1 MIVSLFDLSQ
11 SREIER
17 FLSCAVES
25 NYSFTFAM
33 SLIDVYFLVLFF
45 FALILSFALVL
56 SLVQFLLTGSFLNH
70 VMIASFNFNL
80 HFNINFLKYSEL
92 SLFLAALV

>member
-1 MIVSLFDLSQ
+1 MIVSRFDLSER
-11 SREIER
+11 RENER
-17 FLSCAVES
+17 ILSCAVES

-45 FALILSFALVL
+45 FALILAFALVM

-70 VMIASFNFNL
+70 VTTVFF
-80 HFNINFLKYSEL
+80 
-92 SLFLAALV
+92 